1 MKNEI
6 SLYKV
11 KVIVLLI
18 ILFAVLIGIILWTSY
33 FLNRTRYGSDYSTL
47 ESESE
52 EDITALKDEAIRAIE
67 RAVQLVEVS
76 ERGEIADYVAQ
87 AEETIRRAQVS
98 RTVDL
103 TLETTLD
110 YLEHVTGISES
121 QVWTENG
128 PIDQNGA
135 SVSRQLSSED
145 GRLYT
150 PIDNQAEWDRIS
162 DVQRLIYWEHSI
174 PVLMDEENTIDKICT
189 EASYMKESRS
199 WTLPYQLY
207 LWCEYKGIKASRGE
221 YITYGTYYRLGKE
234 SFFIRLNDPKETYV
248 EVTCEA
254 YGQSWSFDFPKV
266 SAEEIEAYN
275 IERGEEGEP

>member
-1 MKNEI
+1 M
-6 SLYKV
+6 
-11 KVIVLLI
+11 I
-18 ILFAVLIGIILWTSY
+18 ILFVVLIGAILLTSF
-33 FLNRTRYGSDYSTL
+33 FLSEKRSESDYSTV
-47 ESESE
+47 ESESSTA
-52 EDITALKDEAIRAIE
+52 DLVALKDEAIRAIE
-67 RAVQLVEVS
+67 RAVQLIDTS
-76 ERGEIADYVAQ
+76 EREEIADYVTQ
-87 AEETIRRAQVS
+87 AEEAIRQAQVS
-98 RTVDL
+98 RTVEL

-110 YLEHVTGISES
+110 YLEYVTGISES
-121 QVWTENG
+121 QAWTENG
-128 PIDQNGA
+128 PVDQNGA
-135 SVSRQLSSED
+135 PVSRQLSSED

-150 PIDNQAEWDRIS
+150 PIDNEEEWERIS

-174 PVLMDEENTIDKICT
+174 PVLMDEENTIDKICS

-207 LWCEYKGIKASRGE
+207 LWCEYKGIEATRGE

-266 SAEEIEAYN
+266 SAKEIEAYN